1 MQDFRKLAVWR
12 KAHLLAVEVYRAS
25 AGFPVSERF
34 GLTNQMRR
42 AAVSIAAN
50 IAEGCGRDS
59 DPDMKRFLQIAM
71 GSASELHSQLLL
83 ALDLGFIHPDRTKQA
98 EAQLEEV
105 KRMLSALIVRIRG
118 LGKAVSCKL

>member
-1 MQDFRKLAVWR
+1 MQDFRKLSVWR
-12 KAHLLAVEVYRAS
+12 KAHELALGTYKFSAS
-25 AGFPVSERF
+25 FPADERF

-59 DPDMKRFLQIAM
+59 GPDMKRFLQIAM

-83 ALDLGFIHPDRTKQA
+83 ARDLSFMLADSSNA
-98 EAQLEEV
+98 VEAQLEEV
-105 KRMLSALIVRIRG
+105 KRMLSALIVRIRRHDRTVNCE
-118 LGKAVSCKL
+118 L